1 MPNANA
7 RNAGSTKAISIA
19 EAPSR
24 ARYRRARKPLP
35 RARIRVADASV
46 ELMRSFKVNAPFRQF
61 GAIATALSV
70 TGLEMPGQLK
80 IVEYETEALTVT

>member
-1 MPNANA
+1 MPNTNA

-24 ARYRRARKPLP
+24 ARYRRARKPVP
-35 RARIRVADASV
+35 RAPIVVADAPV
-46 ELMRSFKVNAPFRQF
+46 ELMRLFKVNAPFRQF
-61 GAIATALSV
+61 GAIAAALNV
-70 TGLEMPGQLK
+70 TGLERPGQVK